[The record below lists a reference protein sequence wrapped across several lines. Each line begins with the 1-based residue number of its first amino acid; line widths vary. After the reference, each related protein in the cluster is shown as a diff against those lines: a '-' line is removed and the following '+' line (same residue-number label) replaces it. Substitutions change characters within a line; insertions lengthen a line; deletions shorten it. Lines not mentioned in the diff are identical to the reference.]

1 MLETYHV
8 SHVYDSALLY
18 VVVPS
23 TTESPWCICHLDTP
37 LISGELSHFVIQAQM
52 AGMKHSLP
60 LTRLCRPESI
70 CIRDWSILL
79 LLLLL
84 LLFIL
89 AMWVCSVCLIL
100 QSPWVHNIIIEKLNV
115 YSSVYFCIFIYFF
128 FYFFCCYYW
137 MSECFCVCEV
147 WYGEMS
153 TQWMGTVTTSIGM
166 ALKLRSLSSSTYRSY
181 NSGSPESRY

>member
-84 LLFIL
+84 FIL

-115 YSSVYFCIFIYFF
+115 YSSVYFCIFFF
-128 FYFFCCYYW
+128 FLLFLLLLLDEW
-137 MSECFCVCEV
+137 VLLCVWSMIWRNV
-147 WYGEMS
+147 NAVDGDRDYVNWH
-153 TQWMGTVTTSIGM
+153 GT
-166 ALKLRSLSSSTYRSY
+166 
-181 NSGSPESRY
+181 

>member
-84 LLFIL
+84 FIL

-115 YSSVYFCIFIYFF
+115 YSSVYFCIFFF
-128 FYFFCCYYW
+128 LLYLLLLLDEW
-137 MSECFCVCEV
+137 VLLCVWSMIWRNV
-147 WYGEMS
+147 NAVDGDRDYVNWH
-153 TQWMGTVTTSIGM
+153 GT
-166 ALKLRSLSSSTYRSY
+166 
-181 NSGSPESRY
+181 